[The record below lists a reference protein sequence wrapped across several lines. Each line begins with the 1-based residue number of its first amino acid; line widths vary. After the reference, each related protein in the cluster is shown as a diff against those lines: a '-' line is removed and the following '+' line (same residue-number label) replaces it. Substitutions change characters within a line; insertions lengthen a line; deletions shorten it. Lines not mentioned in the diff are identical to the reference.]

1 MIKDDKWWG
10 ALGSQMT
17 GQAQMSTQDIK
28 EAGIG
33 FGKPKTNRMRHTPPD
48 KAKPPKFKREAKD
61 QSEGAHQDGVFTRQA
76 RHQDGLGE

>member
-33 FGKPKTNRMRHTPPD
+33 FGKPKSNRMRHTPPD
-48 KAKPPKFKREAKD
+48 
-61 QSEGAHQDGVFTRQA
+61 
-76 RHQDGLGE
+76 